1 MDEVVRTV
9 AALGLP
15 GVILVITMATTG
27 FTGAAAITTALAF
40 LGGPAGMLGGIA
52 ALGVTGLVA
61 QALSTVGIYGLLT
74 EVYRY
79 RAQSAVPRNSL
90 LREIDNLPII
100 DMNLRRHLRDVVI
113 QNSIN

>member
-15 GVILVITMATTG
+15 GVILVIAMATKG

-52 ALGVTGLVA
+52 ALGVTGLIA
-61 QALSTVGIYGLLT
+61 QALSTVGVYGLLT

-79 RAQSAVPRNSL
+79 RPQSAVPRNL
-90 LREIDNLPII
+90 LLNEINNLPIM
-100 DMNLRRHLRDVVI
+100 DMNLRHHLREVVI
-113 QNSIN
+113 QNSPN